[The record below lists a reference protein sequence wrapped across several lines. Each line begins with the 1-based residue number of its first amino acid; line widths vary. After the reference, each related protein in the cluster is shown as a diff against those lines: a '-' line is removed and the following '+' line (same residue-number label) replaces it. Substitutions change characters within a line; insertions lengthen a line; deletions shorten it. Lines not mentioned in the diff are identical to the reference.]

1 MQICANQK
9 CTNHAI
15 AKTHFP
21 CILSCCFALF
31 FQNNGCPASP
41 WSDLHVLFFSQFL
54 IFGAFRIAF
63 FIFIIFS
70 RCRHPRTSAI
80 RQHKVE
86 DAHAKR
92 DNSNCTTKNPEK
104 IMPHIPRA
112 THGQTMERR
121 LIKNP
126 GKTHSNGGNT
136 CRLRTGAC
144 RTNEVR
150 QNGWGFRFEF
160 SWLGKRSKTCNFEA
174 TICISKVL
182 KYVFSFPNGS

>member
-1 MQICANQK
+1 MQLQKRIFLAFYLVVLHCSSKIMVVQLVPGLICVF
-9 CTNHAI
+9 C
-15 AKTHFP
+15 
-21 CILSCCFALF
+21 
-31 FQNNGCPASP
+31 
-41 WSDLHVLFFSQFL
+41 FFSQFL

-104 IMPHIPRA
+104 IMPPIPRA

-182 KYVFSFPNGS
+182 KYAFSFPNGS